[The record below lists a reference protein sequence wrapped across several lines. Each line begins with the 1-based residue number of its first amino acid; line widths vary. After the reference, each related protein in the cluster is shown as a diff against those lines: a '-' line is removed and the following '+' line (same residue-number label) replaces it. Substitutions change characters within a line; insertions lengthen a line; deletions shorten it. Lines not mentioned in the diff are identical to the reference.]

1 MGEIKSTLDLV
12 LERTRHLSLSDEEK
26 ARQQKADFDKRLQGL
41 LQQYA
46 DGILSVD
53 TLQDRTASLRAELGV
68 KDRGVLAAAIVGR
81 IDPDQDNRRWLA
93 LMGTTAPALRHPL
106 EDILNDFSHRKR
118 ETLQKSEDR
127 LRERLASQH
136 GIAGSAV
143 VPNPLKDSTCREDLA
158 ALRQQALD
166 QLEAAFDQALQSDQ
180 K

>member
-26 ARQQKADFDKRLQGL
+26 ARQQKADFDKRMQGL

-53 TLQDRTASLRAELGV
+53 TLQDRAASLQAELEV
-68 KDRGVLAAAIVGR
+68 KDRGVLVAAIVGR
-81 IDPDQDNRRWLA
+81 IDPVQDNRCWLE

-106 EDILNDFSHRKR
+106 EDILTDFAHRKR

-127 LRERLASQH
+127 LRERLISQH
-136 GIAGSAV
+136 GVAGPAV
-143 VPNPLKDSTCREDLA
+143 VPNPLKDSSCRADLA
-158 ALRQQALD
+158 AHRQQALD
-166 QLEAAFDQALQSDQ
+166 QIEAAVNQAPLSNQ

>member
-12 LERTRHLSLSDEEK
+12 MERTRHLSLSDEEK

-53 TLQDRTASLRAELGV
+53 TLQDRTAALRAELGV
-68 KDRGVLAAAIVGR
+68 KDRGVLVPAIVGR
-81 IDPDQDNRRWLA
+81 IDPDQDNRRWLE
-93 LMGTTAPALRHPL
+93 LMGAAAPALRNFL
-106 EDILNDFSHRKR
+106 EDILGDFAHLKG
-118 ETLQKSEDR
+118 ETLHKSQDR
-127 LRERLASQH
+127 LRDRLASRY

-143 VPNPLKDSTCREDLA
+143 VPNPLKDSACRADLA
-158 ALRQQALD
+158 ALRRQTLD
-166 QLEAAFDQALQSDQ
+166 RLEAAVDQALKSHQ

>member
-12 LERTRHLSLSDEEK
+12 LERTHHLSLSDEEK
-26 ARQQKADFDKRLQGL
+26 ARQQKADFDKRMQGL

-53 TLQDRTASLRAELGV
+53 TLQDRAASLRAELGV
-68 KDRGVLAAAIVGR
+68 KDRGVLVAAIVGR

-93 LMGTTAPALRHPL
+93 LTDTTAPALRHSL
-106 EDILNDFSHRKR
+106 ENILAEFSHRKR
-118 ETLQKSEDR
+118 ETLQESENR
-127 LRERLASQH
+127 FREHLASQH

-143 VPNPLKDSTCREDLA
+143 VPNPLKDSTCRADLA

-166 QLEAAFDQALQSDQ
+166 RLEAALDQALQSNQ